1 VKDVDE
7 DKAKGYMTEGLKH
20 KDALEFFI
28 ENNPRTLE
36 NLQGLMSV

>member
-7 DKAKGYMTEGLKH
+7 DKAKDYLTEGLKH
-20 KDALEFFI
+20 KDALEFFV

-36 NLQGLMSV
+36 NLQGLMSM